1 MLACERSSRVLALL
15 RISSMRAGSAAT
27 ILGRALIITAMS
39 VSASSGREMTPAPA
53 AAVFSKSHEGHSII
67 FIDSPVITITKSS
80 NLPELSQR
88 RPPEQNTDDYCNNSR
103 KPQDLTRASRN
114 DCVRF
119 TPHFI
124 WPLKLSSDLPFLC
137 ESPKILC
144 QKLAEP

>member
-1 MLACERSSRVLALL
+1 
-15 RISSMRAGSAAT
+15 
-27 ILGRALIITAMS
+27 
-39 VSASSGREMTPAPA
+39 MTPAPSAPILSTIAYRRSSTWPMLSPPKVGIEHSGSRPNSDAPHFRHTA
-53 AAVFSKSHEGHSII
+53 ASPVFSKSHEGHSII